1 MKRVWL
7 IMLIGFI
14 VVSMGFSQ
22 DNYQTLYERFIQYR
36 DSYNAGGMKNL
47 IAELEK
53 IQNKDYKLYTLLA
66 DAYVEYTLW
75 GAPDNVDKKAMYQKA
90 INYADK
96 AIELNKNYAYAYFVK
111 GAAIGR
117 LAQYAGIIKS
127 LFLLGDFD
135 KSFKKAI
142 ELDPKCFRAYVAM
155 GMRYRDVPWPMRN
168 YKKAEEYLK
177 KAIEI
182 EPKYI
187 NSYLELGILYEAWN
201 KKDKAIEM
209 FKKVIEMPPMKGFTA
224 LGREAKMTAKQHLKK
239 LK

>member
-1 MKRVWL
+1 MKKVWVVIL
-7 IMLIGFI
+7 VAFMLFS
-14 VVSMGFSQ
+14 VGFSQ
-22 DNYQTLYERFIQYR
+22 SSYQALYEEFVQYR
-36 DSYNAGGMKNL
+36 DSYNVEGMKSL
-47 IAELEK
+47 ISELEK
-53 IQNKDYKLYTLLA
+53 LQSKDYKLYTLLA
-66 DAYVEYTLW
+66 DAIVEYTLW
-75 GAPDNVDKKAMYQKA
+75 GAPDNADKKAMYEKA
-90 INYADK
+90 IEYADK

-155 GMRYRDVPWPMRN
+155 GMRYRDVPWPMRS

-187 NSYLELGILYEAWN
+187 NSYLELGILYEVWN

-209 FKKVIEMPPMKGFTA
+209 FEKVLEMPPMKGFTA
-224 LGREAKMTAKQHLKK
+224 LGLEAKKTAKQHLEK